1 MNVTIIIPGKAP
13 RNLNF
18 EHGETLADL
27 VSRVANAEFPI
38 HKVQTWYDAGSG
50 APIGSASSFSLTEGM
65 QLAGTP
71 KVDGGRA

>member
-13 RNLNF
+13 RTLNF
-18 EHGETLADL
+18 EDGETLADL
-27 VSRVANAEFPI
+27 VSRAANAEFPI

-50 APIGSASSFSLTEGM
+50 APIGSASSYALNAGM

-71 KVDGGRA
+71 KVDGGIA